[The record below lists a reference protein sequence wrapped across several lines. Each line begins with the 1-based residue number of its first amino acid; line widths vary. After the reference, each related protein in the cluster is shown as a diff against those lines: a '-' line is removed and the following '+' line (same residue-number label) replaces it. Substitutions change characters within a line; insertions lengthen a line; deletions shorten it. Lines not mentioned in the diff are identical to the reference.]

1 MPTQAPQIIIT
12 DQDAAIAK
20 AISMVLPFTFHWYC
34 LWHILN
40 KFSEKINVM
49 VYNDEYHM
57 LVNIIKHSESS
68 DEFEER
74 WACLME
80 NKDFANNEWLC
91 GMYDIRSRW
100 VPAYVNHIFSAG
112 MSSIQRSESG
122 HSFFKRYVNRKNSL
136 MEFITRFNMALRH
149 QRHEELVANHV
160 DISEQPRLMSKIQM
174 EHQMVHIYTK
184 KIFLLFQK
192 EIDESHFYICTKKS
206 SHGDSKVYVVERREH
221 GKTFDRHRQ
230 LTYFMESDY
239 ISCSCRT
246 FEFNGYP
253 CRHMISYLRKK
264 QVLLLPEKYIF
275 RRWTKNAKMHCLQ
288 DPTLGFTDQ
297 DSSSMSLM
305 ARHGLLGHKASLIV
319 DDAALTAARSAFLM
333 GEFESL
339 HLRVKEVD
347 DGGNIGSM
355 RHNITT
361 HEQSHT
367 IHDPSVVRA
376 KGCGKRLKSSKEK
389 SMSRGNR
396 QCGICG
402 QHGHDKRTC
411 PTRNERSTAI
421 DGRGEDDYVEMQQV
435 ERDDGTFT
443 SQARDDGTFHSQAR
457 DDGTFTSQASSH
469 YDVTNWF
476 F

>member
-12 DQDAAIAK
+12 DQDVAIAK
-20 AISMVLPFTFHWYC
+20 AISMVLPFTFHRYC

-49 VYNDEYHM
+49 VHNDEYHM

-74 WACLME
+74 WASIME
-80 NKDFANNEWLC
+80 NRDFADNEWLC
-91 GMYDIRSRW
+91 SMYAIRSRW
-100 VPAYVNHIFSAG
+100 VPAYVNHVFSAG
-112 MSSIQRSESG
+112 MSSSQRSESG

-136 MEFITRFNMALRH
+136 MEFITRFNMALRY
-149 QRHEELVANHV
+149 QRHEELVDNHV
-160 DISEQPRLMSKIQM
+160 DISEQPRLMSKFQM
-174 EHQMVHIYTK
+174 ENQMVHIYTK

-206 SHGDSKVYVVERREH
+206 THGDSNVYGVEHREH
-221 GKTFDRHRQ
+221 GKIFDRHRQ
-230 LTYFMESDY
+230 LTYSMESDY

-246 FEFNGYP
+246 FEFNG
-253 CRHMISYLRKK
+253 
-264 QVLLLPEKYIF
+264 
-275 RRWTKNAKMHCLQ
+275 
-288 DPTLGFTDQ
+288 
-297 DSSSMSLM
+297 
-305 ARHGLLGHKASLIV
+305 
-319 DDAALTAARSAFLM
+319 LTAARSAFLM

-355 RHNITT
+355 RHNSTT

-376 KGCGKRLKSSKEK
+376 KGYGKRLKSSKEK

-411 PTRNERSTAI
+411 PKRNERSTAI
-421 DGRGEDDYVEMQQV
+421 DTRGEDDYVEMQHDG
-435 ERDDGTFT
+435 RDDGTFT
-443 SQARDDGTFHSQAR
+443 SQARDDGTSNSQAR
-457 DDGTFTSQASSH
+457 DDGTFTFQASSH
-469 YDVTNWF
+469 YDIVNWF